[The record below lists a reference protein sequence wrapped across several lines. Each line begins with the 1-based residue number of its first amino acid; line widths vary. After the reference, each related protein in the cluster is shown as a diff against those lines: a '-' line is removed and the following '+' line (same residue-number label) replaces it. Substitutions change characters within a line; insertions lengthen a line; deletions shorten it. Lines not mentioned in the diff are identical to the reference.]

1 LTAVAQARKTRGRI
15 RGAQRRR
22 APSASPYWLCRTYAI
37 SKTAAE
43 DGKIAGLIPQSVV
56 FEIAYVLQS
65 QYGLTGQRL
74 ATTVRAVLSFRRMRI
89 VDDCSWKRV
98 LEIWPETLAGL
109 ADAAIVAVAAANRY
123 EAVATFD
130 RKLSNRV
137 QAFGLAAYW

>member
-1 LTAVAQARKTRGRI
+1 VRGIVVDANVFVSFFVERNAAQHAATR
-15 RGAQRRR
+15 
-22 APSASPYWLCRTYAI
+22 SLLS
-37 SKTAAE
+37 AAE
-43 DGKIAGLIPQSVV
+43 DGEIAGIIPQSVV

-74 ATTVRAVLSFRRMRI
+74 ATTVRAVVSFPGMRI

-98 LEIWPETLAGL
+98 LEIWPETLPGL

-130 RKLSNRV
+130 RKLSKRLE
-137 QAFGLAAYW
+137 AYGLAAYW